1 LKLNQRIQGG
11 AGGIVKNA
19 SKAEARAL
27 ALVFVSIFVVVT
39 AGITAVWWT
48 EEVRMLALVLLP
60 AAIVA
65 ALLVLYFDWRARVRR
80 HILAERKEQ
89 RNAA

>member
-1 LKLNQRIQGG
+1 MKRT
-11 AGGIVKNA
+11 
-19 SKAEARAL
+19 SKTKTRAV
-27 ALVFVSIFVVVT
+27 AWVFISILVVFA
-39 AGITAVWWT
+39 AGITAVWLT
-48 EEVRMLALVLLP
+48 EDVRVFALVLLP
-60 AAIVA
+60 PAVVA